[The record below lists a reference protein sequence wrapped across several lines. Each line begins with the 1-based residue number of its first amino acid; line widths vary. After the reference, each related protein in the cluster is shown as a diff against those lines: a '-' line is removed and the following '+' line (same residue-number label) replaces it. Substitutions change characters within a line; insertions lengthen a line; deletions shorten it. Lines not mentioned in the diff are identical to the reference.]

1 MPAAPLL
8 PADDPARAAPPARV
22 HVGKPEDLFPTP
34 FVGQRVALRSP
45 SRGREVRLFTV
56 AKVFA
61 ADGDVVAEL
70 ERVGHSGPS
79 TERFDVLWR
88 VREDTVD
95 IRSHLPPEV
104 AEVFDNGYREHD
116 VEAMPWHALP
126 PPSAVIPPAVTAEQ
140 TSAFID
146 GVKTFIDS
154 VQKSPSA
161 GYQGIELRGGCRQV
175 IYIY

>member
-70 ERVGHSGPS
+70 ERVGSSGPS

-104 AEVFDNGYREHD
+104 AEVFDNGYHN
-116 VEAMPWHALP
+116 
-126 PPSAVIPPAVTAEQ
+126 PAA
-140 TSAFID
+140 D
-146 GVKTFIDS
+146 H
-154 VQKSPSA
+154 
-161 GYQGIELRGGCRQV
+161 
-175 IYIY
+175 

>member
-1 MPAAPLL
+1 M
-8 PADDPARAAPPARV
+8 
-22 HVGKPEDLFPTP
+22 
-34 FVGQRVALRSP
+34 
-45 SRGREVRLFTV
+45 

-95 IRSHLPPEV
+95 IRSHLPPDV

-140 TSAFID
+140 ASAFID
-146 GVKTFIDS
+146 GVKSFIDS
-154 VQKSPSA
+154 VQQPPSA
-161 GYQGIELRGGCRQV
+161 DYQGIELPSTPEDTMKLPSRSSRSCGPKSTTFPCTAANASTKVGMHRCSVPLRRSRL
-175 IYIY
+175 